1 MNKLQERMF
10 DINKRKAEI
19 RSQVEANAE
28 GIDLDAL
35 TTELKNLDTEFTGIE
50 KRMKL
55 VDGITIEKPK
65 EEINNMEDK
74 TYTRDS
80 KEYRSAFLK
89 HIQGVKLNEV
99 EQRAY
104 SSASDSAGAA
114 IPTQTADQLI
124 SKIKQVAPILN
135 EMTLLQ
141 VAGDVRFATEG
152 VRDSAALHTE
162 NATVNPAGDT
172 VMSVNLGGY
181 EYIKVISVS
190 KTIQTM
196 AIDAFEGW
204 LTNILSEDIARQ
216 IENAAINGTG
226 SSQPT
231 GVEKANTWD
240 ETNSF
245 SVAAASSLTYA
256 NVCSFIGLLKG
267 GYDYNAKFLMSK
279 KTLYEDFITL
289 QDKSKNDLV
298 VRDAV
303 NGTYVVMGY
312 PVMLSDS
319 VKEHDAYLGNFRYL
333 VGNLSQNIT
342 VDSSA
347 ESGFRN
353 NSIDF
358 RGSAMFDCKPALG
371 EAFVKLTKATAA

>member
-1 MNKLQERMF
+1 MNKLTERIF

-89 HIQGVKLNEV
+89 HLQGVKLNEV

-104 SSASDSAGAA
+104 SSASDSAGVA
-114 IPTQTADQLI
+114 IPTQTADQI
-124 SKIKQVAPILN
+124 ITKIKQIAPMLS

-141 VAGDVRFATEG
+141 VAGDVKFASEG
-152 VRDSAALHTE
+152 VRDDAAHHTE
-162 NATVNPAGDT
+162 NADVTPAADKL
-172 VMSVNLGGY
+172 VSVTLGSY
-181 EYIKVISVS
+181 EYVKVIRIS
-190 KTIQTM
+190 KTVQTM
-196 AIDAFEGW
+196 AINSFESW
-204 LTNILSEDIARQ
+204 LTDILSQDIARKM
-216 IENAAINGTG
+216 EYDSINGSG
-226 SSQPT
+226 VSEPT

-240 ETNSF
+240 ATNSVTVGV
-245 SVAAASSLTYA
+245 SASLTYT
-256 NVCSFIGLLKG
+256 NITTLIGLLKS
-267 GYDYNAKFLMSK
+267 GYDYNAKFLLSK
-279 KTLYEDFITL
+279 KTLYEDFMPL
-289 QDKSKNDLV
+289 KDDSKYPV
-298 VRDAV
+298 VTRE
-303 NGTYVVMGY
+303 GTNYLIMGY

-319 VKEHDAYLGNFRYL
+319 VKEHDTYLGDFKQM

-347 ESGFRN
+347 ESGFTAN
-353 NSIDF
+353 AIDF

>member
-1 MNKLQERMF
+1 MNKLTERMF
-10 DINKRKAEI
+10 EINNRKAEI
-19 RSQVEANAE
+19 RSDIESKKE
-28 GIDLDAL
+28 GIDLDACEK
-35 TTELKNLDTEFTGIE
+35 ELRNLDTEFSDIE

-55 VDGITIEKPK
+55 VDGIKIDKPTEKRD
-65 EEINNMEDK
+65 IMDNN
-74 TYTRDS
+74 YTRDS

-104 SSASDSAGAA
+104 SSVSDSAGAA

-141 VAGDVRFATEG
+141 VAGDVKFATEN

-162 NATVNPAGDT
+162 NNSVTPASDT
-172 VMSVNLGGY
+172 IASIDLGSY
-181 EYIKVISVS
+181 EFIKIISIS
-190 KTIQTM
+190 KTVQTM

-204 LTNILSEDIARQ
+204 LTQILAEDIARQ
-216 IENAAINGTG
+216 IEYMSINGTG
-226 SSQPT
+226 VSQPT
-231 GVEKANTWD
+231 GIEKANTWD
-240 ETNSF
+240 DTNSF
-245 SVAAASSLTYA
+245 TVAAASSLTYS

-267 GYDYNAKFLMSK
+267 GYDYNAKMLMSK
-279 KTLYEDFITL
+279 KTLYEDFMPL
-289 QDKSKNDLV
+289 MDKSKNDLV
-298 VRDAV
+298 VRDATT
-303 NGTYVVMGY
+303 NSYVIMGY

-319 VKEHDAYLGNFRYL
+319 VAEHDVYLGNFRYL

-371 EAFVKLTKATAA
+371 EAFVKLTKATA

>member
-1 MNKLQERMF
+1 MNKLTERMF
-10 DINKRKAEI
+10 EINNRKAEI
-19 RSQVEANAE
+19 RSDIENKKE
-28 GIDLDAL
+28 GIDLDACEK
-35 TTELKNLDTEFTGIE
+35 ELRNLDTEFSDIE

-55 VDGITIEKPK
+55 VDGITIDKPK
-65 EEINNMEDK
+65 EEKRDIMDNN
-74 TYTRDS
+74 YTRDS

-104 SSASDSAGAA
+104 SSVSDSAGAA

-124 SKIKQVAPILN
+124 SKIKQAAPILN

-141 VAGDVRFATEG
+141 VAGDVKFATEN
-152 VRDSAALHTE
+152 VRDSVAQHTE
-162 NATVNPAGDT
+162 NATVTPASDT
-172 VMSVNLGGY
+172 IASIDLGSY
-181 EYIKVISVS
+181 EFIKIISIS
-190 KTIQTM
+190 KTVQTM

-204 LTNILSEDIARQ
+204 LTQILAEDIARQ
-216 IENAAINGTG
+216 IEYMSINGTG
-226 SSQPT
+226 VSQPT
-231 GVEKANTWD
+231 GIEKANTWD
-240 ETNSF
+240 DTNSF
-245 SVAAASSLTYA
+245 TVAAASSLTYA

-267 GYDYNAKFLMSK
+267 GYDYNAKMLMSK
-279 KTLYEDFITL
+279 KTLYEDFMPIM
-289 QDKSKNDLV
+289 DKSKNDLV
-298 VRDAV
+298 VRDATT
-303 NGTYVVMGY
+303 NSYVIMGY

-319 VKEHDAYLGNFRYL
+319 VAEHDVYLGNFRYL

-371 EAFVKLTKATAA
+371 EAFVKLTKAAE